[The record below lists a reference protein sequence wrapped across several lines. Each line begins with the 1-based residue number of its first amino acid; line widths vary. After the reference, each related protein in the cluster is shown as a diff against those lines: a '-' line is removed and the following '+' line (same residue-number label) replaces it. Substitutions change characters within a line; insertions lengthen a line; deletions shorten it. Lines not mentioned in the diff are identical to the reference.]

1 MSTGVLH
8 LSPPPDAKR
17 ATAIGIVC
25 GVAAAAC
32 WAASFVAAR
41 HGVRIGFSAA
51 DLVLYRFLVSGLIL
65 LPLMIRAGLPDLGG
79 IGWRRGLVL
88 AVLGG
93 PVQAMASFPG
103 FTLVPLGHGVVIQP
117 ACATLGGMLAASLFL
132 GERLSIHRILGALA
146 MVLGLLAFGAEAT
159 TFGPH
164 AIGGDLLFV
173 TAGLLWASFGIAL
186 KVWRIDGPR
195 AAMAISTIAL
205 LIFTPAHGLLAG
217 YDRILAL
224 PLSENLLQLV
234 VQGLLGAALPIYL
247 FGRAIT
253 LLGAGRTAS
262 FTALVPCFA
271 LVIGALTIGE
281 FPSVIQLAGLAIV
294 VAGFRFAV
302 KP

>member
-1 MSTGVLH
+1 MSIGNITL
-8 LSPPPDAKR
+8 PADAKR
-17 ATAIGIVC
+17 ATAIGIAC

-79 IGWRRGLVL
+79 VGWRRGLVL
-88 AVLGG
+88 AILGG
-93 PVQAMASFPG
+93 PVQALASFTG

-117 ACATLGGMLAASLFL
+117 ACATLGGMLLASLIL
-132 GERLSIHRILGALA
+132 GEYLSVHRILGALA
-146 MVLGLLAFGAEAT
+146 MVAGLFAFGAEAST
-159 TFGPH
+159 AFGLH
-164 AIGGDLLFV
+164 GVAGDLLFV
-173 TAGLLWASFGIAL
+173 TAGLLWASFGTAL
-186 KVWRIDGPR
+186 KIWRIDGPR
-195 AAMAISTIAL
+195 AAMTVSTVAL
-205 LIFTPAHGLLAG
+205 LLYVPAHGLFAG

-224 PLSENLLQLV
+224 PLSENLLQFV
-234 VQGLLGAALPIYL
+234 VQGLLAAALPIYL

-281 FPSVIQLAGLAIV
+281 FPSLIQLAGLVIV
-294 VAGFRFAV
+294 VVGFRFAL